1 MYTLMAVIALTTSY
15 STANLSSNPAWL
27 TDYGAARERVTA
39 VGKPMAVFV
48 ASGQEG
54 WTKVV
59 RDGGLSPEARKL
71 LTEKFVCLYV
81 NTDTTAGRTLA
92 GALVLANKGLVIS
105 DRTGTSQAY
114 SLSGDLTGT
123 ELVQTLEKYADRDVS
138 STETV
143 VREAPATVRPA
154 VTYQVQPVYY
164 APQQYAPQQY
174 APQYVPQ
181 YRYPATYTTGST

>member
-1 MYTLMAVIALTTSY
+1 MHTLMAVIALTSGL
-15 STANLSSNPAWL
+15 STANISGNPAWL
-27 TDYGAARERVTA
+27 DDYAAARARVA
-39 VGKPMAVFV
+39 DVGKPMAVFV

-59 RDGGLSPEARKL
+59 RGGGLSPDARKL
-71 LTEKFVCLYV
+71 LTEKYVCLYV

-92 GALVLANKGLVIS
+92 GAFQVTKGLVIS
-105 DRTGTSQAY
+105 DRAGTAQAY

-123 ELVQTLEKYADRDVS
+123 ELVQTLEKYADRDVRW
-138 STETV
+138 TETV

-154 VTYQVQPVYY
+154 VTYQAQPAYQVQPAYY
-164 APQQYAPQQY
+164 APQ
-174 APQYVPQ
+174 QYVPQ

>member
-92 GALVLANKGLVIS
+92 GALGDVAGVQPVRRS
-105 DRTGTSQAY
+105 DRNGAATDAREVRRPRRQ
-114 SLSGDLTGT
+114 L
-123 ELVQTLEKYADRDVS
+123 DRDGGPGNPRDRPPGR
-138 STETV
+138 ELPGPAGLLRPPTV
-143 VREAPATVRPA
+143 CPATVRPA
-154 VTYQVQPVYY
+154 VRPAVSLSGDVHDGQHLSGPDLPV
-164 APQQYAPQQY
+164 
-174 APQYVPQ
+174 V
-181 YRYPATYTTGST
+181 YRLR

>member
-1 MYTLMAVIALTTSY
+1 MYTLMAVIALTTTY
-15 STANLSSNPAWL
+15 STANLSNPAWMS
-27 TDYGAARERVTA
+27 DYGAARERVAA

-54 WTKVV
+54 WAKVV
-59 RDGGLSPEARKL
+59 RDGVFSPEARKL

-81 NTDTTAGRTLA
+81 NTDTTSGRTLA
-92 GALVLANKGLVIS
+92 GAFAVNKGLVIS
-105 DRTGTSQAY
+105 DRSGASQAY

-123 ELVQTLEKYADRDVS
+123 ELVQTLEKYSDREVR

-143 VREAPATVRPA
+143 IREAPAAVRPA
-154 VTYQVQPVYY
+154 VSYQVQPVYY
-164 APQQYAPQQY
+164 APQQYVPQQY

>member
-1 MYTLMAVIALTTSY
+1 MHTFMAVIALTTGLTTS
-15 STANLSSNPAWL
+15 NIQSNPAWL

-48 ASGQEG
+48 ASGQDG

-59 RDGGLSPEARKL
+59 RDGALSPDARKL
-71 LTEKFVCLYV
+71 LIEKYVCLYV
-81 NTDTTAGRTLA
+81 NTETTAGRSLA
-92 GALVLANKGLVIS
+92 GAFQVARGLVIS
-105 DRTGTSQAY
+105 DRAGTSQAY

-123 ELVQTLEKYADRDVS
+123 ELVQALERYADRDIRT
-138 STETV
+138 TETI

-154 VTYQVQPVYY
+154 VSYQVQPTYY
-164 APQQYAPQQY
+164 APQY